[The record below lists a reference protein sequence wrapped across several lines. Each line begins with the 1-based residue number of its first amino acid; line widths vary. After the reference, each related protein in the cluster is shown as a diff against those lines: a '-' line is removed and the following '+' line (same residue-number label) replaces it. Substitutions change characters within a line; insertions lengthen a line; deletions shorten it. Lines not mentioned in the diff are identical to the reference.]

1 MRPFQQEDEKN
12 FDDKDHYEK
21 WVRIFPSLI
30 ESAADLIQSRG
41 RRDMQCKFY
50 KAQVILMDMPTVFQA
65 RKYISMTTLAF
76 AMNYAFFFMTNE
88 SKPSHSKY
96 SMLKI
101 LSYNITVV
109 DILLMEKKIHGA
121 VASLKQVKML
131 DTGWYDTFQRCDFI
145 AYVPAR
151 VHDGIVFDN
160 DTTSELLV
168 LLRITDLAMAQSGNS
183 TEELDL
189 P

>member
-1 MRPFQQEDEKN
+1 
-12 FDDKDHYEK
+12 
-21 WVRIFPSLI
+21 
-30 ESAADLIQSRG
+30 
-41 RRDMQCKFY
+41 MQCKFY

-131 DTGWYDTFQRCDFI
+131 DIGWYDTFQRCDFI

>member
-1 MRPFQQEDEKN
+1 
-12 FDDKDHYEK
+12 
-21 WVRIFPSLI
+21 
-30 ESAADLIQSRG
+30 
-41 RRDMQCKFY
+41 MQCKFY